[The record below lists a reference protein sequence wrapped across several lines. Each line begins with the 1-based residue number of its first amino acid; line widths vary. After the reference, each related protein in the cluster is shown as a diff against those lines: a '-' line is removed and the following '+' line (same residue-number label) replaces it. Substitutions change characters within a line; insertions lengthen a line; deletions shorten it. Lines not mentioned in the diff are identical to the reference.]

1 MQWEQQFPNL
11 ALKEFSVRVVSI
23 DFGSEFQGLATLT
36 ANNFAA
42 GRLYF
47 FFFFQFATVSSLKL
61 NAVCAELADMCLAH
75 KIFLLFFLFFL
86 EGGGGEE
93 KGVNSMLLFGV
104 PQ

>member
-23 DFGSEFQGLATLT
+23 DFGSEFQGLATL
-36 ANNFAA
+36 AAKNFAA
-42 GRLYF
+42 GRLY

-75 KIFLLFFLFFL
+75 KIFLLSYFFFL
-86 EGGGGEE
+86 GGGEE
-93 KGVNSMLLFGV
+93 
-104 PQ
+104 